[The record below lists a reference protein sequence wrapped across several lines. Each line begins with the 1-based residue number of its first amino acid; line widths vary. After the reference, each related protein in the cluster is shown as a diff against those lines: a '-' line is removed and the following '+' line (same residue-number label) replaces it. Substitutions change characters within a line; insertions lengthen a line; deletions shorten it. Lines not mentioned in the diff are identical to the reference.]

1 MKVLEKLFDAQRAIH
16 QSACSFGQWVHGKLW
31 GGNLM
36 SSEGAEIREQD
47 LAALMALSLYWF
59 VLSFFAV

>member
-1 MKVLEKLFDAQRAIH
+1 
-16 QSACSFGQWVHGKLW
+16 
-31 GGNLM
+31 M